1 MRAFFPVALI
11 FLLGAASAGLVR
23 LLFVPSWVQGAVARV
38 ADELREEESEA
49 SAQEEGRP
57 EGGLLEVEELPP
69 APWSGQGEDAEQAL
83 TPRES
88 QITHK
93 VRPLKEEVPEEEL
106 PPAGQRV
113 RAAQVLRWAE
123 QEAIPR
129 ARFREESGELPA
141 GLEMEGGSAWIP
153 SLREGDRLVSVDG
166 VAVHSVE
173 AVVTAVHRAR
183 RAAQPEISAVFARP
197 GRGRTLFFSVQVEQP
212 YPH

>member
-23 LLFVPSWVQGAVARV
+23 LLFVPSWVQEAIARV
-38 ADELREEESEA
+38 AGELREEESEESEVDA
-49 SAQEEGRP
+49 LEEGLQ
-57 EGGLLEVEELPP
+57 EVGLLEVEESPP
-69 APWSGQGEDAEQAL
+69 APWGGQGEQELA
-83 TPRES
+83 RGES
-88 QITHK
+88 QVSHK
-93 VRPLKEEVPEEEL
+93 LRPVKEEVPEAEL

-123 QEAIPR
+123 QEKIPR

-197 GRGRTLFFSVQVEQP
+197 GRGKILFFSVQVEQP